1 MIFAHIMSIYGGT
14 EASSTAAHT
23 RLAISR
29 GDLARREGVDMA
41 IFQLRLQQRQ
51 GILGSLRLTSVWRVF
66 FVLILFGCAPQ
77 LPYAPP
83 TPPQHLQQLSNQ
95 YELTNQLQDLTRL
108 SYTLDTGDK
117 ILVQVDGRQQ
127 LSREVT
133 VDPQG
138 AITYPRLG
146 TIKVSGLT
154 LSELDQDLDSGLS
167 RYWSKPREVRA
178 PGVHPLAP
186 SDSLLEL
193 VSQAGG
199 PTPEAGWLAL
209 VIKKNDDARGKSN
222 HAHNPCNGNSN
233 GAVEQTNKPYSN
245 AIRVDLDKLLVG
257 SAAQSLRIESGD
269 TIYIPETAYYYVYG
283 EVDRPG
289 RYRLKRG
296 MTAVQAIS
304 NAGGYTAFASKKR
317 LKVFRYH
324 VHHEKC
330 GGDDLCLWGMARHVN
345 DEPPRAYRLHLHD
358 RVQPSD
364 VLVVPGPFGS

>member
-1 MIFAHIMSIYGGT
+1 MS
-14 EASSTAAHT
+14 
-23 RLAISR
+23 
-29 GDLARREGVDMA
+29 
-41 IFQLRLQQRQ
+41 
-51 GILGSLRLTSVWRVF
+51 GSLRLTSVWSVF
-66 FVLILFGCAPQ
+66 FVLILFGCAPK

-95 YELTNQLQDLTRL
+95 FELTNQLQDLTRL
-108 SYTLDTGDK
+108 SYTLDAGDK
-117 ILVQVDGRQQ
+117 ILVQVDGLQP

-133 VDPQG
+133 VDQQG

-154 LSELDQDLDSGLS
+154 LSELDQSLDSGLS
-167 RYWSKPREVRA
+167 KHWSRPRKVTTTITQYRDQHVYILGEVRA
-178 PGVHPLAP
+178 PGVHPLEP
-186 SDSLLEL
+186 SDSVLEI

-209 VIKKNDDARGKSN
+209 VIKKNDDARGKGD
-222 HAHNPCNGNSN
+222 HAHNPCNGKSN

-245 AIRVDLDKLLVG
+245 AIRIDMDKLLVG
-257 SAAQSLRIESGD
+257 SAAKSLRIESGD

-330 GGDDLCLWGMARHVN
+330 GGDDLCLWGTARHVN